1 MIRQIQVGDVP
12 VGGGAPVSIQSMLN
26 TKTTDVEGS
35 LRQLE
40 ALKAAGCQIARLAVP
55 NEEAARGFREIA
67 AQSPRTQRKQR
78 ITRLGNLRVI
88 VFFPLGTE
96 QVRFSKLQFLLQAV
110 HKITILGDIHAKTHL
125 P

>member
-1 MIRQIQVGDVP
+1 MLVGIEVLQRQSHICQLRIGKVYHKPLGDRIKIVP
-12 VGGGAPVSIQSMLN
+12 QISLCHWKGVLVIITCVIGRLVQSGTL
-26 TKTTDVEGS
+26 D
-35 LRQLE
+35 
-40 ALKAAGCQIARLAVP
+40 
-55 NEEAARGFREIA
+55 
-67 AQSPRTQRKQR
+67 RTQRKQR

-96 QVRFSKLQFLLQAV
+96 QVRFSRLQFLLQAV